1 MIPASSFTFGS
12 DTDFGAFLGVQEVE
26 SQAAQDGQ
34 VLLCMALTDATVV
47 LTNGDI
53 QDPVDCVFALQW
65 LRAASLVRSPSYSSM
80 TRNCP
85 IMPRSS

>member
-1 MIPASSFTFGS
+1 MIPSGSLTFGS
-12 DTDFGAFLGVQEVE
+12 DTDLGAFFCVSGVE
-26 SQAAQDGQ
+26 SQAAQVGQ
-34 VLLCMALTDATVV
+34 VELYIVLTDATVV
-47 LTNGDI
+47 LTKGDI